1 MRFLRFLTCA
11 ALAAVACTSLDAQAQ
26 RTFSLDSV
34 RVLLSPGS
42 HRMDAMD
49 IAPSPRMEELTAR
62 LQAAIQRDPE
72 WFQEQ
77 VRRAPAGE
85 PLPYD
90 QRLGLTRVEYDEYQR
105 LAANMGLRKV
115 AEAPLTVRAEG
126 SRLVFDGGAGFAD
139 LTGVAIDLQADRLVT
154 PLGDASG
161 SREVHNDG
169 ERAAMGAWDGR
180 TWSLEEVSP
189 DGRDGTVVS
198 LSVGRLRESGRGVL
212 YWQARQVRGGQPV
225 LRIVRILFYDVPR

>member
-1 MRFLRFLTCA
+1 MRLLKLVTWA
-11 ALAAVACTSLDAQAQ
+11 SMVLAAAPGDAVAQ
-26 RTFSLDSV
+26 RAFPLDSV
-34 RVLLSPGS
+34 RALLPAGTL
-42 HRMDAMD
+42 RMDAMD
-49 IAPSPRMEELTAR
+49 LAPSPRMAELAAR
-62 LQAAIQRDPE
+62 LQAAIQRNPE

-77 VRRAPAGE
+77 VRRARPGE

-90 QRLGLTRVEYDEYQR
+90 ERLGLTRAEYDEYQR
-105 LAANMGLRKV
+105 LAAGMGLRKV

-126 SRLVFDGGAGFAD
+126 SRLVFDGGAGLAD
-139 LTGVAIDLQADRLVT
+139 LTGVAIDLQADRLLT
-154 PLGDASG
+154 PLGDAGG

-169 ERAAMGAWDGR
+169 EGAAMGAWDGR

-189 DGRDGTVVS
+189 DGRDGKVVS